1 MRTWGAGARRAAAAT
16 TLVLLLGTAT
26 AGASWADPDVSTDDV
41 AAAQDAVRTAARDVA
56 SLEVALATQSAA
68 LETAWTDVAAAAEDY
83 TEAVGARDAATA
95 RSEEAAAQAA
105 AAAEDAE
112 VARDELGQIALQAYR
127 SGGTLDGLGA
137 FLSAD
142 GFEDLVARR
151 TAMDQLG
158 SQAQRAVQRF
168 DAADLVARTLQTRAD
183 EAAARA
189 EAAAQ
194 AAEDALATA
203 QQLYA
208 TAEEQVAAIAAEREV
223 LLSELAALRQTSLEV
238 ERARQAQVDAERAAR
253 AEAAAA
259 AQRGVTPSPPSAT
272 PPPTPSA
279 ATPPVTAPPV
289 VAPPVSAPP
298 VTAPPVVA
306 PPVTAPPVT
315 APPVTPPPVV
325 APPVTAPPVVTPP
338 PASDPYGLGT
348 GSQRGTAAQGQSA
361 VAWAVSQVGKA
372 YGWGA
377 AGPEAFDCSGLTSK
391 AWAAAGLSIH
401 RTSRDQYRQVQ
412 KISYDS
418 MRPGDLIF
426 YGSVGSDPGSI
437 THVAMFVGNGQMVEA
452 PRPGVAVRVTA
463 IRWSGTMPYA
473 GRP

>member
-26 AGASWADPDVSTDDV
+26 AGASWADPDVSEGDV
-41 AAAQDAVRTAARDVA
+41 AAAQGAVRAAARDVA

-68 LETAWTDVAAAAEDY
+68 LETAWTAVAAAAEDY
-83 TEAVGARDAATA
+83 NEAVGARDEATA

-105 AAAEDAE
+105 AAAEEAE
-112 VARDELGQIALQAYR
+112 AARDELGQIALQAYR

-183 EAAARA
+183 EAAA
-189 EAAAQ
+189 EAQSAAT

-203 QQLYA
+203 EALHA
-208 TAEEQVAAIAAEREV
+208 TAEERVAATAAEREV

-259 AQRGVTPSPPSAT
+259 AQRGVTPAT
-272 PPPTPSA
+272 PP
-279 ATPPVTAPPV
+279 AT
-289 VAPPVSAPP
+289 APP
-298 VTAPPVVA
+298 VTAPPTTAPPVTAPPTA

-315 APPVTPPPVV
+315 APPVTAPPVV
-325 APPVTAPPVVTPP
+325 APPVAPPPVGTPP

-418 MRPGDLIF
+418 LRPGDLIF

-437 THVAMFVGNGQMVEA
+437 THVAMVVGNGQMVEA